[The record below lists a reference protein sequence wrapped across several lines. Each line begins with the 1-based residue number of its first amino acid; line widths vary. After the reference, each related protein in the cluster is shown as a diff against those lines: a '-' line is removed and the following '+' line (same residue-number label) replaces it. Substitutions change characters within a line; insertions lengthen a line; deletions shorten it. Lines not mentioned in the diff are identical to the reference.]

1 MTESRKEEKNVIEYC
16 RKQIYFC
23 RTDEL
28 SRRQKRTKK
37 AIRKRLSD
45 CKGCGNGSYVLY
57 KPSVAQIIAIVHGKE
72 EVFDVKEEIRR
83 IYGKKR
89 VTQRLMELC
98 MDSIKSGKKKVYYT
112 EKEGL
117 TIQ

>member
-1 MTESRKEEKNVIEYC
+1 MLLNIVGSRYISAERMNFQGDKKELKMQLKKGY
-16 RKQIYFC
+16 QIV
-23 RTDEL
+23 R
-28 SRRQKRTKK
+28 
-37 AIRKRLSD
+37 
-45 CKGCGNGSYVLY
+45 GGNGSYVLY